1 MAERCELCGA
11 RWEVGTFTC
20 RDCGSKRRVTVQPG
34 ESSASMPGLE
44 FVREALAHGAVPA
57 ASESSSGVAMVRVDA
72 SSAPFAVADGSASA
86 IPVVREASPSASS
99 SAAAPIDG
107 VFPSSVSTLPARP
120 VPELRSAPFPSSVG
134 TLPSAITT
142 QPAKA
147 LPAPVSPESLRAS
160 ASGAGVPT
168 VLPAGFSQRLTRPGR
183 GALLVLGAAVS
194 VAVAVGVTMW
204 LTRAPA
210 EPEAKL
216 EPVEVGVAGGGS
228 SCEQLAALAGSWV
241 FTTATTGARRKER
254 LGVRGFYQL
263 QVTVDGCTARATLA
277 KTGRTDRTMF
287 DDDKIPRA
295 EATLAQG
302 EGFEA
307 YGWAGTFVLR
317 NEDGQGIDTRFV
329 LALDGERL
337 VGNWRQLGERWASSG
352 LYGVLEGRRDGDPV
366 AILPER
372 STQPCTVRCA
382 TPEDIAQLDAPSQPA
397 YAACMT
403 ACK

>member
-11 RWEVGTFTC
+11 RWEVGTFKC
-20 RDCGSKRRVTVQPG
+20 RDCGSRRRVTVQPG
-34 ESSASMPGLE
+34 ESSASMPGLD

-72 SSAPFAVADGSASA
+72 SSAPFVVAVA
-86 IPVVREASPSASS
+86 ASPIA
-99 SAAAPIDG
+99 
-107 VFPSSVSTLPARP
+107 
-120 VPELRSAPFPSSVG
+120 G
-134 TLPSAITT
+134 TLPSTITT

-147 LPAPVSPESLRAS
+147 LPAPTSESPRAS
-160 ASGAGVPT
+160 ASGSGAAVPT
-168 VLPAGFSQRLTRPGR
+168 PLPAGFSQPLTRPAGR
-183 GALLVLGAAVS
+183 RALLVLGAAAA

-204 LTRAPA
+204 LTRSPAAPG
-210 EPEAKL
+210 AKL
-216 EPVEVGVAGGGS
+216 EPVEVGVAGVGS

-263 QVTVDGCTARATLA
+263 QITVDGCTARATLA

-302 EGFEA
+302 EGIEA

-317 NEDGQGIDTRFV
+317 NDDGQGIDTRFV
-329 LALDGERL
+329 LAVEGERL

-382 TPEDIAQLDAPSQPA
+382 TPEDITQLDAPSQPA
-397 YAACMT
+397 HAACMA